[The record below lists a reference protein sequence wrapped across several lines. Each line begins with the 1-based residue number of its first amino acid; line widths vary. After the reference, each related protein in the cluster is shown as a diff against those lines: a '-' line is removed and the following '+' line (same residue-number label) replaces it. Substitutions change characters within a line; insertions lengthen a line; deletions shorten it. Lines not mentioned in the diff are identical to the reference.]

1 MQCPACKDSQL
12 VISERQRIEIDYCP
26 SCRGVWLDR
35 GELDKLIE
43 RSSADQPS
51 TSVQNQQPQTQR
63 NDYRP
68 DYQRKQ
74 KSWLSDIF
82 D

>member
-1 MQCPACKDSQL
+1 
-12 VISERQRIEIDYCP
+12 
-26 SCRGVWLDR
+26 
-35 GELDKLIE
+35 
-43 RSSADQPS
+43 
-51 TSVQNQQPQTQR
+51 VQNQQPQAQR